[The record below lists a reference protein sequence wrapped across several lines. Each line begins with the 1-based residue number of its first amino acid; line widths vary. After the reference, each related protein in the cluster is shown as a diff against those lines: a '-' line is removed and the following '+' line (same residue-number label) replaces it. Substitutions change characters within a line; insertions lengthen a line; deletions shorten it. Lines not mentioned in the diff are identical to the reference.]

1 MNVATNNVSVAP
13 ISGFPD
19 YLPEYQAVFESVVSI
34 VRKHYDRA
42 GAMSIDTPLVERK
55 EVLTAKGGGAIN
67 KEIYGLT
74 RLSKSEDG
82 SANDLGIRF
91 DLTVPLARY
100 VSQHQ
105 NDLVFPFRR
114 QHIARVYRGERAGS
128 GRFREFYQADIDVIG
143 RGGLSVTTDAEPP
156 AIINDIFT
164 ELGIGPFVIR
174 INNRKILTGYFE
186 NLGFDLARQRR
197 ALSVVDKADN
207 GKAAATQK
215 LCEVVGCSAKVAEG
229 IWNFIHLSIDI
240 EDPSVALKEYRLN
253 SQIEAGIDELC
264 QVVEAALAFGVPK
277 GNLKADLSVAR
288 GLDYYTGT
296 VYETILLDHPS
307 LGSICSGGRYDD
319 LASHFTDNMFPGV
332 GISIGVSRL
341 VSRLVDAEV
350 LTTKNAFKSHVL
362 ITQQEPSMMLKYVEI
377 AKNLRRSGVPT
388 EIFFEEKGLGQ
399 QLKYAT
405 RKGFRFAVILGA
417 DEADRNVVQ
426 VKDLD
431 QGTQVEVET
440 IDLVGF
446 FSGP

>member
-1 MNVATNNVSVAP
+1 MNVATKNVLVAP

-19 YLPEYQAVFESVVSI
+19 YLPEYQAVFDGVVSVI
-34 VRKHYDRA
+34 KKHYDRA
-42 GAMSIDTPLVERK
+42 GAMPIDTPLVERK
-55 EVLTAKGGGAIN
+55 DVLTAKGGGAIN

-74 RLSKSEDG
+74 RLSSSEDG
-82 SANDLGIRF
+82 SASDLGIRF

-164 ELGIGPFVIR
+164 ELCIGPFVIR
-174 INNRKILTGYFE
+174 INNRKILAGYFE
-186 NLGFDLARQRR
+186 SLGFDSKKQKQALA
-197 ALSVVDKADN
+197 VVDKADN
-207 GKAAATQK
+207 GKTDATQK
-215 LCEVVGCSAKVAEG
+215 LCETVGCSSKVAEG

-240 EDPSVALKEYRLN
+240 EDPSVALMEYRLN
-253 SQIEAGIDELC
+253 AQIEEGIDELC
-264 QVVEAALAFGVPK
+264 NVLKTALAFGVPK
-277 GNLKADLSVAR
+277 ENLKADLSVAR

-319 LASHFTDNMFPGV
+319 LTSHFTDNLFPGV

-341 VSRLVDAEV
+341 VSRLVEANV

-362 ITQQEPSMMLKYVEI
+362 ITQQEPRMMLTYVEI

-388 EIFFEEKGLGQ
+388 EIFFEEKGLGH

-405 RKGFRFAVILGA
+405 RKGFRFAVILGT
-417 DEADRNVVQ
+417 DEAENNVVQ